1 MKALK
6 VSVWLMVMMVLVNVS
21 FAAVS
26 AIGTWGGSELE
37 VFKKMCATAGVEV
50 KFETT
55 RDLDAI
61 LTTRMQAKNLPD
73 IAILPNPSMLKR
85 LASQGALQPLS
96 YISRDEISQSMAR
109 TMYDLGSYG
118 GKLYGVFIKIA
129 NKSVIWYNP
138 AEFKKNGWKVPKTWK
153 ELVALTKQMAVAGKT
168 PWSIGADI
176 GWPLSDWVENI
187 MIRTAGPE
195 KYQQWIDHE
204 ISWTDPAVRKAFTT
218 WGEIVGNPKHLVGGI
233 DGTLAATFQNAAFA
247 VFQNPPK
254 AYMYY
259 EGDFMAGIVKAQI
272 PDANMDF
279 FVFPSIDP
287 QYGAP
292 IVGGGDIV
300 VVFNDTPEVRKLIKA
315 LIGVEAQ
322 TVGAEGGFLVPNRK
336 VPLSAFKDPVLQ
348 KSAEIV
354 QQADI
359 FVFDASDLMPP
370 AVGNQGGLWD
380 AGKKYIKNPKDLDK
394 ILKEMEELAKKN
406 Y

>member
-1 MKALK
+1 MRRNLLVLLGVLV
-6 VSVWLMVMMVLVNVS
+6 VSVL
-21 FAAVS
+21 FADVS

-37 VFKKMCATAGVEV
+37 VFKAMCTSVGVKV
-50 KFETT
+50 NFETT
-55 RDLDAI
+55 RDLDALI
-61 LTTRMQAKNLPD
+61 ATRIASKNLPD

-85 LASQGALQPLS
+85 LAAQGVLKPITYVSREELSQT
-96 YISRDEISQSMAR
+96 MAR

-118 GKLYGVFIKIA
+118 GKLYGVFVKIA

-138 AEFKKNGWKVPKTWK
+138 EEFKKNGWSVPKTWK
-153 ELVALTKQMAVAGKT
+153 ELVDLSAKMAKAGKT

-195 KYQQWIDHE
+195 LYQQWIDHE
-204 ISWTDPAVRKAFTT
+204 ISWTHPSVRKAFQT
-218 WGEIVGNPKHLVGGI
+218 WGDIVGNPKYLLGGI
-233 DGTLAATFQNAAFA
+233 DGTLATTFQNAAYA
-247 VFQNPPK
+247 VFQTPPK
-254 AYMYY
+254 AYLYY

-272 PDANMDF
+272 PSANMDF

-287 QYGAP
+287 KYGAP
-292 IVGGGDIV
+292 IVGGGDII
-300 VVFNDTPEVRKLIKA
+300 VVFNDTPEVQKLIKG
-315 LIGVEAQ
+315 LIDVKAQ

-336 VPLSAFKDPVLQ
+336 VPLTAFKDPVLR

-370 AVGNQGGLWD
+370 AVGNQGGFWD
-380 AGKKYIKNPKDLDK
+380 AAKKYIQNPKNLDK
-394 ILKEMEELAKKN
+394 ILQEMEALAKKN